1 MTNTMQFARA
11 TGARFLGALQYQ
23 DYRTMWYA
31 TMAAGAAAWALIV
44 ARGVLAYDLSGS
56 SLLVGVVTFSAM
68 APQMVVPFIAGY
80 MADRFDR
87 RKVLAWSF
95 ALNVVQNLVL
105 AALVFTGQVQVWH
118 MVVLSLVNGTARSVQ
133 MPTSQSLVPNLVP
146 KERLLNAV
154 ALNSATMQASR
165 LIGPMLIVPLL
176 ATVDIGWS
184 LTVCAL
190 LYCYGLAAI
199 LRIKTQSVGLIDRS
213 KGAVANFL
221 QGFVSIYTHPPLL
234 AVVLISVLHCALTMS
249 FESMLPGF
257 SHGRLGLGEEG
268 FALLMMA
275 DGAGALV
282 IVVILAGIES
292 ERTRG
297 KLLLWL
303 GVVSG
308 LAPMALAASGAL
320 TGAWASLF
328 FIGASQAGFMTL
340 SQVLGQYMVPDT
352 VRGRA
357 NGVYTFHVGG
367 MMAIFNLVNGALA
380 EALSVSLVL
389 SVLGGVFV
397 VIMGLSLLVSPLRQ
411 IYTLGLRKELL
422 AEARA

>member
-1 MTNTMQFARA
+1 MQFAWA
-11 TGARFLGALQYQ
+11 TGARFLGALQYR

-44 ARGVLAYDLSGS
+44 ARGALAYDLSGS

-68 APQMVVPFIAGY
+68 APQMVVPFFAGY

-87 RKVLAWSF
+87 RKLLAWSF
-95 ALNVVQNLVL
+95 AINVVQNLAL
-105 AALVFTGQVQVWH
+105 AALVFTDQVQVWH
-118 MVVLSLVNGTARSVQ
+118 MVALSLVNGVARAVQ

-165 LIGPMLIVPLL
+165 LMGPLLIVPLL

-184 LTVCAL
+184 LVVCAL

-199 LRIKTQSVGLIDRS
+199 LRIKTQSTGSIDRA

-221 QGFVSIYTHPPLL
+221 EGFSYIYTHPVLL
-234 AVVLISVLHCALTMS
+234 AVVLVSVLHCALTMS
-249 FESMLPGF
+249 FESMLPGLARE
-257 SHGRLGLGEEG
+257 RLGMGQEG

-282 IVVILAGIES
+282 IVVTLAGIES

-303 GVVSG
+303 GLVSG
-308 LAPMALAASGAL
+308 LAPMALAASGV
-320 TGAWASLF
+320 TSGAWASMFL
-328 FIGASQAGFMTL
+328 IGASQAGFMTL
-340 SQVLGQYMVPDT
+340 SQVLVQYMVPDS

-357 NGVYTFHVGG
+357 SGIYTFHVGG
-367 MMAIFNLVNGALA
+367 MMAVFNLVNGALA
-380 EALSVSLVL
+380 EALSVPLILTVT
-389 SVLGGVFV
+389 GGAFV
-397 VIMGLSLLVSPLRQ
+397 VIMGLSLLRGPLRQ
-411 IYTLGLRKELL
+411 IYASGLRQDLQ
-422 AEARA
+422 AQARA